1 MAGMG
6 VHSKMNKGIHQNTQV
21 VGCELHIQRHPA
33 RLCKPGGRWQDL
45 GLGLV
50 VDTNWKVHR
59 VMMFLGVLVR
69 RTRRAFFGPML
80 TSSI

>member
-45 GLGLV
+45 GLGPV
-50 VDTNWKVHR
+50 VGHQLEGSSRDDVSW
-59 VMMFLGVLVR
+59 G
-69 RTRRAFFGPML
+69 
-80 TSSI
+80 TS